1 MTLEEFMQMN
11 IFSKLSMNDTTFRP
25 ELRSD
30 FPPRQMEMAWRD
42 RSTGLLSHGKIPWGY
57 PAKDCCGGVGLYST
71 ADDYAKIL
79 KALLAGGGPI
89 FKKSSADEI
98 MKSQLQNPQYF
109 LDIINGPSRAHLGQT
124 WPEGAQ
130 ATFGLSSSINLEDF
144 PGRRPRKSANWS
156 GMPGLHA
163 VRFIFEF
170 LAFVILTWLS
180 GSTVRRALQDCLL
193 RKSYRQVTLW

>member
-1 MTLEEFMQMN
+1 MQKN
-11 IFSKLSMNDTTFRP
+11 IFSKLGMNDTTFRP
-25 ELRSD
+25 ELRPD

-42 RSTGLLSHGKIPWGY
+42 RSSGLLSQGKNPWGY

-89 FKKSSADEI
+89 LKASSVDEI
-98 MKSQLQNPQYF
+98 MKSQLQSPKYF
-109 LDIINGPSRAHLGQT
+109 LDIINGPGRAHLGQT

-144 PGRRPRKSANWS
+144 PGRRSKNSANWS

-163 VRFIFEF
+163 VRLIFKF
-170 LAFVILTWLS
+170 HATMILTWPS
-180 GSTVRRALQDCLL
+180 GSTVRRVLQDCLL
-193 RKSYRQVTLW
+193 RKFFRQVTLW